1 MKSFR
6 EKFKF
11 VLFDNM
17 RISDNERKIATFK
30 FYSSLAKLDFLCYHS
45 LCNNDTHKSRN
56 GLGYYEKLRYKLC
69 ISLHLICAL
78 KTIHKTIIFLQLLF
92 HDILLVLRFT
102 SVMAMKRRLILKDML
117 PEQDELWKLE
127 FLLLASILTQ
137 WHPIGINCHLQT

>member
-56 GLGYYEKLRYKLC
+56 GLDYYEKLRYKLC

-92 HDILLVLRFT
+92 HDILRVTLHKRHGHEKKTYSKGHVAGAGW
-102 SVMAMKRRLILKDML
+102 AMKVGISS
-117 PEQDELWKLE
+117 P
-127 FLLLASILTQ
+127 
-137 WHPIGINCHLQT
+137 GINTDTPLA